1 MSLSKLEHYLQ
12 RVSQEDAGQEQE
24 EPLVEAEALEP
35 AEVEANAIIEEQE
48 VEVPEPVAEVTEA
61 EVEAAQEEATEADE
75 ELAEVAG
82 EAEELAD
89 TESTVQDEI
98 VAIEEFTQVLAH
110 GLKTKTFSPQF
121 AAVAQM
127 RLERLAGA
135 FGDEKAGVSL
145 ENYNSGDLEQFYTD
159 SMESF
164 NGFLKRLVDVL
175 DNGVSSLTE
184 KLNKKMTVSN
194 YDKKAQALFLRAD
207 AVLSGSAK
215 EEPVVV
221 KGKGVAADFHFG
233 GEFDG
238 NVLASMTR
246 DLRFL
251 SGPGAALIKNC
262 DTFMSGLMNIID
274 TAVKDG
280 GVGKTGDL
288 VAKALELKRPVDQ
301 LPEDA
306 FDAAMAGGLKFKR
319 IATKA
324 KGEDDRRGNY
334 KDIGRAAIPGIDGTK
349 FKGEAADVTID
360 KATAD
365 KLAKAAKAQ
374 LAMALKVVEKN
385 GFKSLETFYRR
396 IDVTKRAA
404 SGANATSWG
413 ENKDLNIL
421 ASKLIDMGFQQFT
434 VYYTILDTAF
444 DNARN
449 AIELAEKA
457 VTKATPS
464 NEDFNLTV
472 SQEGWLGALAG
483 FIGTGVV
490 STLVPFAGGGAIGAG
505 AKAQLQKL
513 QEDIAEISER
523 IAKVRNGMIDD
534 SVKKGL
540 ELPKSIKKVD
550 AIDIA
555 KGAVWGTLFGPIY
568 GAVKGSEIE
577 NEYNKLNAKLAELE
591 KVLKQAGV
599 QQSDK

>member
-12 RVSQEDAGQEQE
+12 RISQEDAGQEQE
-24 EPLVEAEALEP
+24 EPLIEAEALEP

-48 VEVPEPVAEVTEA
+48 VEVPEPVAEVTDA
-61 EVEAAQEEATEADE
+61 EVEVAQEEATEADE

-89 TESTVQDEI
+89 TEGTVQDEI

-127 RLERLAGA
+127 RLERLASA

-175 DNGVSSLTE
+175 DNGVQSLAD
-184 KLNKKMTVSN
+184 KLNKKMSVSN
-194 YDKKAQALFLRAD
+194 YNKKAQALFLRAD

-221 KGKGVAADFHFG
+221 RGKGVAADFHFG

-262 DTFMSGLMNIID
+262 DTFMSSLMDIID

-324 KGEDDRRGNY
+324 KGDDDRRGNY
-334 KDIGRAAIPGIDGTK
+334 KDIGRAAIPGIDGTR

-421 ASKLIDMGFQQFT
+421 ASQLIEMGHQQFH
-434 VYYTILDTAF
+434 VYYVMLDTAF
-444 DNARN
+444 DNAQN

-457 VTKATPS
+457 VKKTPS

-490 STLVPFAGGGAIGAG
+490 STLVPFAGGGVIGAS

-577 NEYNKLNAKLAELE
+577 NEYNKLNAKHAELE
-591 KVLKQAGV
+591 KALKEAGV

>member
-48 VEVPEPVAEVTEA
+48 VEVPEPVAEVTDA
-61 EVEAAQEEATEADE
+61 EVEVAQEEATEADE

-89 TESTVQDEI
+89 TEGTVQDEI

-127 RLERLAGA
+127 RLERLASA

-145 ENYNSGDLEQFYTD
+145 ENYNSGDLEQFYID

-175 DNGVSSLTE
+175 DNGVRSLAE
-184 KLNKKMTVSN
+184 KLSKKMTVSN
-194 YDKKAQALFLRAD
+194 YNKKAQALFLRAD

-262 DTFMSGLMNIID
+262 DTFMSKLMDIID

-319 IATKA
+319 VATKA
-324 KGEDDRRGNY
+324 KGDDDRRGNY
-334 KDIGRAAIPGIDGTK
+334 KDIGRAAIPGIDGTL

-421 ASKLIDMGFQQFT
+421 ASKLIDMGHQQFH
-434 VYYTILDTAF
+434 VYYVMLDTAF
-444 DNARN
+444 DNAQN

-457 VTKATPS
+457 VKKTPS

-490 STLVPFAGGGAIGAG
+490 STLVPFAGGGVIGAS

-591 KVLKQAGV
+591 KVLKQADV